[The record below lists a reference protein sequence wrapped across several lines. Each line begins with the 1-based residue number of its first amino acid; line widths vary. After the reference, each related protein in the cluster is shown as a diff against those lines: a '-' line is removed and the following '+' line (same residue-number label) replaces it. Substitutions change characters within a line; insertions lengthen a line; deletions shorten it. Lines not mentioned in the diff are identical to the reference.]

1 MHIPDNYLSP
11 TTCAVMGAVM
21 VPIWR
26 IAVKKV
32 KNEVTKKRI
41 PLMGIGAAF
50 TFMVMMFNIPLPGGT
65 TGHAVGATL
74 IALFLGP
81 WAACVSI
88 TISLLVQAV
97 IFGDGGILAFGAN
110 CFNMAF
116 IAPFIGYYSFNLI
129 KERIKSDKGTY
140 VAIFIASYLAL
151 NAAALFTAIEF
162 GIQPLLFKDAAGLP
176 MYSPYPL
183 NIAIPAMIIPHLV
196 IVGVLEG
203 IITAGVYG
211 FVKSVSPG
219 IIYEGLKIKMKPIY
233 GLLIGMVCLSPIGLL
248 ATGTAWGEWGAQ
260 EINTVVTNGNALGFI
275 PKGMQKGFSFKA
287 LMPDY
292 SVNGIPEVMGY
303 MLSAIGGI
311 AIMIIIFKLINSI
324 KTSQQKREF

>member
-11 TTCAVMGAVM
+11 ATCAVMGTVM
-21 VPIWR
+21 VPIWK

-50 TFMVMMFNIPLPGGT
+50 SFMVMMFNIPLPGGT

-74 IALFLGP
+74 VALLVGP
-81 WAACVSI
+81 WAACISV
-88 TISLLVQAV
+88 TIALLVQAV

-116 IAPFIGYYSFNLI
+116 IAPFIGYYSYNLI
-129 KERIKSDKGTY
+129 KERIKTGKGTY
-140 VAIFIASYLAL
+140 IAIFISSYLAL

-162 GIQPLLFKDAAGLP
+162 GIQPLLFMDAKGLP
-176 MYSPYPL
+176 LYSPYPL
-183 NIAIPAMIIPHLV
+183 SIAIPAMLIPHLAV
-196 IVGVLEG
+196 VGVLEG

-219 IIYEGLKIKMKPIY
+219 IIYENLKIKMKPIY
-233 GLLIGMVCLSPIGLL
+233 GLIIGMVCLSPIGLL
-248 ATGTAWGEWGAQ
+248 ATGTAWGEWSPD
-260 EINTVVTNGNALGFI
+260 EINSVVTSGNVLGFI

-287 LMPDY
+287 LIPDY
-292 SVNGIPEVMGY
+292 SVSGISDVMGY
-303 MLSAIGGI
+303 ILSAVGGV
-311 AIMIIIFKLINSI
+311 AIMIIIFKLINS
-324 KTSQQKREF
+324 KRSQEEG